1 MTGAHPRRPIRG
13 VPGRGGEAGC
23 HPRVRILLVH
33 NHYGSAAPSGENVV
47 FGLERD
53 LLERSGH
60 VVQTFVRHSDELR
73 GRGWMGLLEGAAAT
87 PWNPWT
93 TAAIRRAVEA
103 FRPDVVH
110 AHNTFP
116 LISPALF
123 PAVGRRAAR
132 VLTLHN
138 YRLFCPAALPVRGG
152 RPCTECLDRRSVLP
166 SLRHGCYR
174 GSRAATAPL
183 AAGVALARALGLWQ
197 RHVDA
202 FIALTEFQRDLM
214 VAAGLPAE
222 RVHVKP
228 NFYPGRPEL
237 VPWGA
242 RRPCAVYV
250 GRLSEEKGVRHLLEA
265 WSAWGEGAPELR
277 LVGDG
282 PQRSAL
288 EAQARAAGLTGAVFL
303 GQLQP
308 AQAEAEIARA
318 RLLMLPSVW
327 FEGFP
332 MVLRE
337 AFAFG
342 TPVAVSELGPLP
354 GLVEHGRAGLVFRAG
369 DAASLLREVRAAW
382 ADPGGLEARGAAA
395 RRAFEARYAE
405 PENGVALQ
413 EIYGRAIESQRARVA
428 A

>member
-1 MTGAHPRRPIRG
+1 M
-13 VPGRGGEAGC
+13 
-23 HPRVRILLVH
+23 RILLVH

-53 LLERSGH
+53 LLERAGH
-60 VVQTFVRHSDELR
+60 VVQTFVRNSDELR
-73 GRGWMGLLEGAAAT
+73 GRGWLGLVQGAAAT

-93 TAAIRRAVEA
+93 TGAIRRAVEA

-116 LISPALF
+116 LISPAVF
-123 PAVGRRAAR
+123 PAVGHRAAR

-138 YRLFCPAALPVRGG
+138 YRLFCPAALPVRDG

-183 AAGVALARALGLWQ
+183 AAGVALARALGLWR

-202 FIALTEFQRDLM
+202 FIALTAFQRDLM
-214 VAAGLPAE
+214 VDAGLPAE

-228 NFYPGRPEL
+228 NFYPGRPEV
-237 VPWGA
+237 VPWA
-242 RRPCAVYV
+242 SRRPCAVYV
-250 GRLSEEKGVRHLLEA
+250 GRLSEEKGVRHLLDA
-265 WSAWGEGAPELR
+265 WSAWGADAPELR

-282 PQRSAL
+282 PLRGAL
-288 EAQARAAGLTGAVFL
+288 QAQARAAGLERAVFL
-303 GQLQP
+303 GQLP
-308 AQAEAEIARA
+308 PREAEAEIARA
-318 RLLMLPSVW
+318 RLLVLPSIC

-342 TPVAVSELGPLP
+342 TPAAVSDLGPLP
-354 GLVEHGRAGLVFRAG
+354 GLVEHGRAGLVFRPG

-382 ADPGGLEARGAAA
+382 KEPRGLEGRGEGA
-395 RRAFEARYAE
+395 RRAFDTRYAE
-405 PENGVALQ
+405 PENGLALL
-413 EIYGRAIESQRARVA
+413 EIYERAIASQRARVA